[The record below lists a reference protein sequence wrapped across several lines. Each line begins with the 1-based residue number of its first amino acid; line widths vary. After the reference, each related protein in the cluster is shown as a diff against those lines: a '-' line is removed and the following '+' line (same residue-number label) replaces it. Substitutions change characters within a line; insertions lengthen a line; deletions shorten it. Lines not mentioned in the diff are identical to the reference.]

1 MTVANHEVNVKPI
14 LKSKEFANL
23 IGIHEDNVRKSRT
36 TGYLLGRKAPAHLKL
51 GRTVRY
57 KREDILA
64 WIDEARVEVAA

>member
-36 TGYLLGRKAPAHLKL
+36 TGYLLGRKAPTHLKL

-64 WIDEARVEVAA
+64 WLDEARVEVAA

>member
-1 MTVANHEVNVKPI
+1 MTVTNHETTIKPI

-23 IGIHEDNVRKSRT
+23 IGIHEDNVRKSRS

-51 GRTVRY
+51 GRSVRY

>member
-36 TGYLLGRKAPAHLKL
+36 TGYLLGRKAPADLKI